1 MAYSEAAKRVIAAEV
16 LDPNKVALV
25 CGIHNYTPIGSNG
38 MPIPPATQG
47 CKNCW
52 QAYFTASLAQT
63 PPHLREQRL
72 GEWEKTIKDAVQYIE
87 SGKEWDFVPY
97 TRPHIEVEKG

>member
-1 MAYSEAAKRVIAAEV
+1 MAYSEAAKRAIAAEV
-16 LDPNKVALV
+16 LDPNKVTLI
-25 CGIHNYTPIGSNG
+25 CGLHNYTPIGSSG
-38 MPIPPATQG
+38 MPVPPATHG

-52 QAYFTASLAQT
+52 QAYYTTTLAQT

-72 GEWEKTIKDAVQYIE
+72 EEWEKTVRDAVQYVE

-97 TRPHIEVEKG
+97 ARPHIKVEKG